1 VDADTRRA
9 IAAELAGERQLDAA
23 MLGELA
29 GRCESPRYWTS
40 LCPGMSIGGPSALE
54 EIAVADGAW
63 AGIGHRI
70 RDEGYAATPV
80 FLPPATLAR
89 LNGAIDALTA
99 AGWPATFAW
108 VFDEFWSAARTT
120 AARGL
125 LAAALGP
132 GARQVP
138 HVWVH
143 VVPAVPGARGWGP
156 HKDGGLAGGS
166 RAHLSVWIALT
177 DATVDNGC
185 MYVLPRSAE
194 AAALVDQDWSHGV
207 VPIGETI
214 RLISGVR
221 ALPAPAGSALAW
233 DFDLLHWSGAR
244 NGEGPARRS
253 LSLEFIA
260 ADVEPAAD
268 EHPLIGCGPDDPL
281 PAFSERL
288 AGIAS
293 GIVQYGK
300 HEAGINRFRALAE
313 RLLTQSV

>member
-1 VDADTRRA
+1 MDADTRRA
-9 IAAELAGERQLDAA
+9 IAAELVGERHLDAA
-23 MLGELA
+23 ALDELA
-29 GRCESPRYWTS
+29 GRCVSPRYWTS
-40 LCPGMSIGGPSALE
+40 LCPGMSIGGATAIE
-54 EIAVADGAW
+54 EIVVTDGAW
-63 AGIGHRI
+63 PGIARRI
-70 RDEGYAATPV
+70 RDEGYGATPV
-80 FLPPATLAR
+80 FLPPAALAR

-108 VFDEFWSAARTT
+108 VFDECWSAARTT
-120 AARGL
+120 AAREL

-143 VVPAVPGARGWGP
+143 IVPAVSGARGWGP

-166 RAHLSVWIALT
+166 RARLSVWIALT

-185 MYVLPRSAE
+185 MYVLPRTAAS
-194 AAALVDQDWSHGV
+194 AALVDQDWSHGI
-207 VPIGETI
+207 VPISETI
-214 RLISGVR
+214 RLVSGVR
-221 ALPAPAGSALAW
+221 ALPAAAGSALAW
-233 DFDLLHWSGAR
+233 DFDLLHWSGVR
-244 NGEGPARRS
+244 TGEGPARRS
-253 LSLEFIA
+253 LSLEFIG

-268 EHPLIGCGPDDPL
+268 EHPLIGCAPGDPL

-288 AGIAS
+288 SCIAS